1 MPIKKSKDEWASE
14 PAKSVQEEPAAKL
27 RNNDPEPPK
36 KSRRQEA
43 KIPFAV
49 RIPESLYND
58 LKDYI
63 ERYGKAGESMNEII
77 MSGTESELQKRLL
90 TAGENLDEKSRKDNL
105 ISAIMN
111 AAKELKELNK

>member
-14 PAKSVQEEPAAKL
+14 SAKSVQEDPAAKL
-27 RNNDPEPPK
+27 KNNDPEPPK

-77 MSGTESELQKRLL
+77 MAGTESELQKRLSK
-90 TAGENLDEKSRKDNL
+90 AGESLDSKIKINNI
-105 ISAIMN
+105 ISGIQSF
-111 AAKELKELNK
+111 LKELEEFK